1 MPNITKGLYDDYDQ
15 GMEALD
21 ARRDWETRIA
31 QLHAQRYGYDA
42 PPEMNYPWPGASN
55 HRYLLADMTIA
66 RLLPIRS
73 KLIYSSKNIVN
84 MIARKKEMISKAPLM
99 SGYFDFFVK
108 QRTPFEKQIQYCAN
122 YHMQDGLTIMKTFF
136 DWEKKKIVDEVV
148 PSIFFIVPS
157 DTHDLHEAPWCIHV
171 IQKSVDWVRE
181 RFSESCSDKA
191 ALEKL
196 LKGNKEGSGESTN
209 ADSGGLQKHQYDRM
223 GISRSKAQT
232 RTITLW
238 ERHFRKDG
246 KQFIKYI
253 APDDP
258 GLTLCE
264 AFAYPYDSMQ
274 KVDRYCFESSKF
286 EELTPHFY
294 DTRGITA
301 KATEW
306 EHLITAMLRA
316 WLNSTQLYCSPVF
329 YPQTPDSLP
338 SNTQN
343 LDWAPGSILPAP
355 LIKVDMGNPP
365 VEFQQIMN
373 FGRETFERWTSQ
385 PDYGLGKANTL
396 GDARTATEIKALTF
410 QQSLN
415 TESDLNNWK
424 LFIGEIMKKKF
435 GLLNEYKNQIT
446 EWDYMTKDG
455 FEQFDPSVLS
465 EDYFIEVN
473 GSADALN
480 REAQLNNAI
489 ALLNLGLQV
498 APTVSPGSVKIVELF
513 KNVVENAAP
522 ESVDRFVG
530 EDGQAQADSARN
542 ANIDM
547 GTLLQTGIL
556 TPKQG
561 GDPLIN
567 SQVAIQTLQKLMR
580 SGEGVD
586 QKVAGQLSE
595 FLIAN
600 RDQLKKTNKQGYE
613 QVTALMDQLDQAAH
627 AAMFPQPQI
636 AAA

>member
-1 MPNITKGLYDDYDQ
+1 MNFQKGLYDDYDQ
-15 GMEALD
+15 VMEALD
-21 ARRDWETRIA
+21 GRRDIELRWA

-42 PPEMNYPWPGASN
+42 PSQMNYPWPGASN

-66 RLLPIRS
+66 KQLPIRN

-84 MIARKKEMISKAPLM
+84 TIARKKEMISKAPLM
-99 SGYFDFFVK
+99 ASYFDFYTK
-108 QRTPFEKQIQYCAN
+108 QRTDFERQIQYCAN
-122 YHMQDGLTIMKTFF
+122 AHMQDGLTVMKTFF
-136 DWEKKKIVDEVV
+136 DFEKAKIIHEIV

-157 DTHDLHEAPWCIHV
+157 DTHDLHEAPWCTHV

-181 RFSESCSDKA
+181 RFSESCDDKA
-191 ALEKL
+191 RLEKL
-196 LKGNKEGSGESTN
+196 LTNKKDGDSESN
-209 ADSGGLQKHQYDRM
+209 AVSDSGNLEKHTYDRM
-223 GISRSKAQT
+223 GISRSKAKT
-232 RTITLW
+232 RVITLW
-238 ERHFRKDG
+238 ERHFRKEG
-246 KQFIKYI
+246 KMFIKYI

-258 GLTLCE
+258 GLNLGD
-264 AFAYPYDSMQ
+264 AFGYPYDSMV
-274 KVDRYCFESSKF
+274 KVDRYMFEASKY

-329 YPQTPDSLP
+329 YPETPDSLP
-338 SNTQN
+338 STTQN

-424 LFIGEIMKKKF
+424 LFIGQIMKKQF
-435 GLLNEYKNQIT
+435 GLLNEYKDQIKD
-446 EWDYMTKDG
+446 WDYMTKDG
-455 FEQFDPSVLS
+455 FEQFDPSFLS

-473 GSADALN
+473 GSADSLN
-480 REAQLNNAI
+480 REAKLNNAI

-498 APTVSPGSVKIVELF
+498 APSVPPGSVKIVELF
-513 KNVVENAAP
+513 KNVVENAEP
-522 ESVDRFVG
+522 ETVDRYVG
-530 EDGQAQADSARN
+530 EDGMAQADAVRN

-547 GTLLQTGIL
+547 GTLLKTGIL

-561 GDPLIN
+561 GDPLVN
-567 SQVAIQTLQKLMR
+567 AQMAIQTMQKIVR
-580 SGEGVD
+580 SGESVD
-586 QKVAGQLSE
+586 QNIAGQIMQY
-595 FLIAN
+595 LIQN

-613 QVTALMDQLDQAAH
+613 QVTMLMDQLDQAAH
-627 AAMFPQPQI
+627 AAMDPQPQI
-636 AAA
+636 AA

>member
-1 MPNITKGLYDDYDQ
+1 MNFQKGLYSDYDE

-21 ARRDWETRIA
+21 SRKEYEQRIA

-42 PPEMNYPWPGASN
+42 PSQMNYPWPGASN
-55 HRYLLADMTIA
+55 HRYLLADMTIC
-66 RLLPIRS
+66 RLLPIRT

-84 MIARKKEMISKAPLM
+84 TIAKKKELIPYSPLM
-99 SGYFDFFVK
+99 ASYNDFYTK
-108 QRTPFEKQIQYCAN
+108 QRTDFERQIQYCAN
-122 YHMQDGLTIMKTFF
+122 YQMQEGLTIMKTFF
-136 DWEKKKIVDEVV
+136 DWEKKKIVHEVV

-157 DTHDLHEAPWCIHV
+157 DTHDMHEGPWVIH
-171 IQKSVDWVRE
+171 ILQKSADWVRA
-181 RFSESCSDKA
+181 RFADCPDKA
-191 ALEKL
+191 RLEKL
-196 LKGNKEGSGESTN
+196 INKIKDGNTETNGSS
-209 ADSGGLQKHQYDRM
+209 DSGGLEKHSYDRM
-223 GISRSKAQT
+223 GISRSKAKT
-232 RTITLW
+232 RVITLW
-238 ERHFRKDG
+238 EKHLRKDG
-246 KQFIKYI
+246 KLYIKYI

-258 GLTLCE
+258 GLNLGD
-264 AFAYPYDSMQ
+264 AFEYPFDSMQ
-274 KVDRYCFESSKF
+274 KADRYCFEASKF

-316 WLNSTQLYCSPVF
+316 WLNSTQMYCSPVF
-329 YPQTPDSLP
+329 YAQTPDSIP
-338 SNTQN
+338 STTQN

-385 PDYGLGKANTL
+385 PDYGLGKANTF

-415 TESDLNNWK
+415 TEADLNNWK
-424 LFIGEIMKKKF
+424 LFIGQIMKKQF
-435 GLLNEYKNQIT
+435 GLLNEYKDHIT

-455 FEQFDPSVLS
+455 FQQFDPQFLS

-480 REAQLNNAI
+480 RESQLNNAI
-489 ALLNLGLQV
+489 ALLNIGLQV
-498 APTVSPGSVKIVELF
+498 AQGAPPGSVKVLELF
-513 KNVVENAAP
+513 KNVVENSYP
-522 ESVDRFVG
+522 ESVERFVG
-530 EDGQAQADSARN
+530 EDGTAQAEAARD
-542 ANIDM
+542 ANVDM
-547 GTLLQTGIL
+547 ATLLQTGIL

-580 SGEGVD
+580 SGQAVD
-586 QKVAGQLSE
+586 AQVAGQVSQY
-595 FLIAN
+595 LIAN
-600 RDQLKKTNKQGYE
+600 RDQLKKTNKQGYD
-613 QVTALMDQLDQAAH
+613 QITMMMDQLDQAAH
-627 AAMFPQPQI
+627 AAMFPQQQL
-636 AAA
+636 AA